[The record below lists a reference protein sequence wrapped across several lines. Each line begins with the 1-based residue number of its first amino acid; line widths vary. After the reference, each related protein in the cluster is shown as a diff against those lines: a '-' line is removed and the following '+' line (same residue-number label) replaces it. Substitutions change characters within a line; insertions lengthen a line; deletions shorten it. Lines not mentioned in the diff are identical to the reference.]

1 MSQTTAELV
10 VQEDEYYG
18 TFEIKSYFF
27 GDIRVK
33 LFKDSQEILSME
45 FGDLEDL
52 FPRETRFRKDARGVY
67 RITRRE
73 CKARLGVSQ
82 QVELHAKPIANPE
95 SKSPSIQHNDSRKSS
110 LKDLPAPSAPV
121 HVLRELVPTI
131 S

>member
-1 MSQTTAELV
+1 
-10 VQEDEYYG
+10 
-18 TFEIKSYFF
+18 
-27 GDIRVK
+27 
-33 LFKDSQEILSME
+33 ME

-52 FPRETRFRKDARGVY
+52 FPREKGFRKDARGVY
-67 RITRRE
+67 RITRGE
-73 CKARLGVSQ
+73 CKARFGVSQ
-82 QVELHAKPIANPE
+82 KVELHAKPIANPE